1 MKGRWYTGVPSD
13 VIKTF
18 TFIEI
23 ESSHTWGNRLGR
35 PADTLVRESWIG
47 TVRAD
52 LEYLGN

>member
-47 TVRAD
+47 TIRAD